1 MVFAARP
8 RSLARL
14 LTLVA
19 LAYVLVLNGLL
30 GSIAAGA
37 HVTEAR
43 TAAQLGVICTI
54 HGISNGGSGQADDPT
69 PGKLA
74 CIEHCVLASAGIVPA
89 VLPAGSM
96 ISLPEADAEAAGI
109 SVVDQWH
116 RIASVATPPPSR
128 GPPRRI

>member
-1 MVFAARP
+1 MVSAARP

-14 LTLVA
+14 LALVM
-19 LAYVLVLNGLL
+19 LAYVLALNGLL

-54 HGISNGGSGQADDPT
+54 HGISNDGSGQAEDPT

-74 CIEHCVLASAGIVPA
+74 CIEHCVLGSASPMPAMAVLGSHLNQPA
-89 VLPAGSM
+89 VLAEGNNLPVMDDGDR
-96 ISLPEADAEAAGI
+96 IS
-109 SVVDQWH
+109 
-116 RIASVATPPPSR
+116 SVATPPPSR
-128 GPPRRI
+128 GPPSLI